1 MYPACQN
8 VFSSKETVPVDGQH
22 WQVAGEAGD
31 QNIPKKSDRIFY
43 TTPVSDSSRYF
54 CTM

>member
-8 VFSSKETVPVDGQH
+8 VFSSKETVPVGGQ
-22 WQVAGEAGD
+22 QVAED
-31 QNIPKKSDRIFY
+31 QNIPKKSDRIFH
-43 TTPVSDSSRYF
+43 TTPESDSSRYF